1 MTYPQAIYTWENPDE
16 KILPTLDHLVG
27 LSKIYE
33 VPIDEMIVIKY
44 ANDASLT
51 VKEQQPFY
59 GIEKEI
65 LNFIANI
72 SSSDTKSALEN
83 YYRLAI

>member
-1 MTYPQAIYTWENPDE
+1 MSCSHHPIQAF
-16 KILPTLDHLVG
+16 LHG
-27 LSKIYE
+27 QQAFHF
-33 VPIDEMIVIKY
+33 VIKY

-51 VKEQQPFY
+51 VKEKHPLY
-59 GIEKEI
+59 GIKKEI